1 MKERKFVIAVF
12 AVVLTVASL
21 NVVSIVN
28 GMNDSSY
35 ESYAMGSKCSAQG
48 AMVAQPFD
56 ELIVSPDL
64 PNETDE
70 YFSTTEINKPSSD
83 WNETIATSTSN

>member
-12 AVVLTVASL
+12 AVVLMVASL
-21 NVVSIVN
+21 NVVSIVA

-35 ESYAMGSKCSAQG
+35 ESYAMGTKCSAQG
-48 AMVAQPFD
+48 ALVAQPYD
-56 ELIVSPDL
+56 ELIVSPEV
-64 PNETDE
+64 PNENSE
-70 YFSTTEINKPSSD
+70 YFSTTESNSVNN